1 MERFSMAVSS
11 IEGEWE
17 VDKSG
22 EIQHGFVFYLG

>member
-11 IEGEWE
+11 IEDEWK

-22 EIQHGFVFYLG
+22 EIQHGCVSY

>member
-1 MERFSMAVSS
+1 MERFSMTVSS

-22 EIQHGFVFYLG
+22 EIQHGCVFY